1 MKIFLSNIFNS
12 PWARYFLLAVSF
24 CLIIGANWLFRSN
37 YAVESN
43 EAIAKKVESFIL
55 EKDSQSK
62 LLLNEAAEVL
72 LESNAIEL
80 FDQQK
85 ANSKISLF
93 VYKSDSLVYWNSNR
107 LGLNRHLQSTYLKD
121 KVIKL
126 GNTWLRLLSKSIAD
140 KNYVLIA
147 TYVIKREFPFNNEY
161 ILNGFDSELKL
172 NEKAMITFSKDT
184 ENGINIYFVCNC

>member
-24 CLIIGANWLFRSN
+24 CLIIGANWLFKSN

-161 ILNGFDSELKL
+161 ILNMNNKPSSSIIFKFGKL
-172 NEKAMITFSKDT
+172 
-184 ENGINIYFVCNC
+184 